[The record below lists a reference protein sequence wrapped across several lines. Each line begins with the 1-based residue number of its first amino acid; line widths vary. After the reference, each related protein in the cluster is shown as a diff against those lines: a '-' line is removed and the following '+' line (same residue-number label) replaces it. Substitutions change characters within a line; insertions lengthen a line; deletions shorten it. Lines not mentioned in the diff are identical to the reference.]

1 MSTTA
6 LKLTTLA
13 IRTLA
18 KPIATRIKAQ
28 ARDHPR
34 FRKICI
40 SVAQRL
46 HRIDMRLR
54 LGLLRDTAE
63 NIAKAEQAEKT
74 RRREEALKKMKEAEA
89 LYPGLVIRVRSDV
102 PEGEEL
108 GSVARE
114 REKEGA
120 SQGVGVDK
128 GVIEQAQLNVR
139 DSLGGKMD
147 GKLPDGKTAEKT
159 PAPAPRIR
167 PLSESKAIDAGA
179 NFISEAFLFA
189 VAGSLILAE
198 AWRSRR
204 KEASRR
210 DVVTERLELLEQRK
224 RQDEMR
230 LEEQE
235 ELNKLQQEK
244 LIELEKQIWILR
256 GNREEDFPGGE
267 IRGQSWTP
275 TPLWEKPLKE
285 GMGVWQRVWRLGGG
299 VKEEGEA
306 QKEAAEENKEETKEK
321 EQIERKKEEA
331 MLVKN
336 VGPTA

>member
-1 MSTTA
+1 
-6 LKLTTLA
+6 
-13 IRTLA
+13 
-18 KPIATRIKAQ
+18 
-28 ARDHPR
+28 
-34 FRKICI
+34 
-40 SVAQRL
+40 
-46 HRIDMRLR
+46 MRLR

-74 RRREEALKKMKEAEA
+74 RRREEALKKMKEADA
-89 LYPGLVIRVRSDV
+89 LYPGLIVRVRSDV

-108 GSVARE
+108 KTVAKEREEKDEKLGKVIEGAQITARDSVA
-114 REKEGA
+114 
-120 SQGVGVDK
+120 
-128 GVIEQAQLNVR
+128 
-139 DSLGGKMD
+139 GKVD
-147 GKLPDGKTAEKT
+147 GKVPDGKAAEKV
-159 PAPAPRIR
+159 PAPRIR

-189 VAGSLILAE
+189 VAGSLIIAE

-210 DVVTERLELLEQRK
+210 DIVTERLELLEQRK
-224 RQDEMR
+224 RQDEKR

-267 IRGQSWTP
+267 IRGQNWTP

-285 GMGVWQRVWRLGGG
+285 GMGVWQKIWNLGRSIEDKTEEV
-299 VKEEGEA
+299 VKEVKNEDK
-306 QKEAAEENKEETKEK
+306 KED
-321 EQIERKKEEA
+321 KKEEA
-331 MLVKN
+331 VLVKN
-336 VGPTA
+336 IGPTA